1 MPRYFFNVIDGQ
13 EYPDK
18 VGTLLTS
25 RDQVRVEAV
34 RAAGEMLRDN
44 GISFWN
50 GTEWRMNVTDEAGAT
65 VCTLHFTATH
75 T

>member
-18 VGTLLTS
+18 VGTLIAS
-25 RDQVRVEAV
+25 PDQVRIEAV

-50 GTEWRMNVTDEAGAT
+50 GTEWRMLVTDEAGDT
-65 VCTLHFTATH
+65 ICTLNFTATH
-75 T
+75 A